1 MCQQCSTEP
10 KIISENTIIVQ
21 KYTHHSQIKF
31 THYCGNGHSW
41 RNLQP
46 NSENRYPEVWLGT
59 QKVKKVPIAYR
70 IGTRSLKWGP
80 FLEQWKNNAL
90 AVTTA
95 QDLSSFCWW
104 AIEREWP
111 GVVTASV
118 TTESCC
124 GLITMTFIAAFL
136 PLAQLVNCQLSTV
149 NCQLSSVNCKLLT
162 DI

>member
-41 RNLQP
+41 LNLQP

-90 AVTTA
+90 AVA
-95 QDLSSFCWW
+95 GFPGLVKLSLVGNRERMAWSGNSFSDNRVLLWVDHYD
-104 AIEREWP
+104 IY
-111 GVVTASV
+111 
-118 TTESCC
+118 CC
-124 GLITMTFIAAFL
+124 I
-136 PLAQLVNCQLSTV
+136 LATCPTCQLSTV
-149 NCQLSSVNCKLLT
+149 YRQLST
-162 DI
+162 IIW